1 MTTQSGLTNTF
12 QALPNPR
19 GGAVRIAEMALT
31 DALHAF
37 MREGDT
43 LGVLRRGIGAL
54 HSAGWL
60 PAQRFGEHL
69 GLFGNDV
76 EPEYLDRHQAVARG
90 LIGAKNGTKS
100 ADTDLVQHPEG
111 AECWR
116 RRECAW
122 VLSGQRRNSSGGS

>member
-1 MTTQSGLTNTF
+1 MTTQSGLSNTF

-37 MREGDT
+37 VRDGDT

-60 PAQRFGEHL
+60 PAQRFGETL
-69 GLFGNDV
+69 VLVSPLAGLSEKIATSSLKRCV
-76 EPEYLDRHQAVARG
+76 ISARRW
-90 LIGAKNGTKS
+90 S
-100 ADTDLVQHPEG
+100 A
-111 AECWR
+111 AI
-116 RRECAW
+116 CA
-122 VLSGQRRNSSGGS
+122 SSPVPRCCSSIIAGCMR